1 MDGSPDDTAAPP
13 IDPGADALARYGDA
27 LARAVTAALG
37 PWMAAAVEAR
47 LPAGLDPGQRAEADR
62 ALAEATGQAVADVGG
77 RLHQLLALD
86 LDDQWT
92 NPLSIIRQAVAYPTA
107 VLAAA
112 GAPPVPRDDTDAAL
126 HPDDVYGLVP
136 LAFADLGPEVHER
149 GLEWGAAK
157 AHVHL
162 TRRRAAEAA
171 GQAAAGTGRSGR

>member
-1 MDGSPDDTAAPP
+1 MDGSPERTATPL
-13 IDPGADALARYGDA
+13 DEGAAALARYGEA
-27 LARAVTAALG
+27 LTEAVEAALG

-47 LPAGLDPGQRAEADR
+47 LPAGLDPGQRAEVDR
-62 ALAEATGQAVADVGG
+62 ALADAAGRAVADVGG
-77 RLHQLLALD
+77 RLRQLLALD

-112 GAPPVPRDDTDAAL
+112 GAPPVARDDTDAAL

-162 TRRRAAEAA
+162 TRRRAADA
-171 GQAAAGTGRSGR
+171 GPVSGRPGR

>member
-1 MDGSPDDTAAPP
+1 MDGSPERTPTPP
-13 IDPGADALARYGDA
+13 DEGAVALARYGEA
-27 LARAVTAALG
+27 LTVAVEAALG
-37 PWMAAAVEAR
+37 PWMAAAVDAR
-47 LPAGLDPGQRAEADR
+47 LPAGLGPALRADVDR
-62 ALAEATGQAVADVGG
+62 ALAEATDRAVADVGG
-77 RLHQLLALD
+77 KLRRLLALD

-112 GAPPVPRDDTDAAL
+112 GAPPAARDDTDAAL

-136 LAFADLGPEVHER
+136 LAFGDLGPEVHER
-149 GLEWGAAK
+149 GMEWGAAK

-171 GQAAAGTGRSGR
+171 GQAAPAR